1 MTPPKKKAATAYR
14 KSMEPVEVIWKG
26 GHQEEMDAHL
36 LQGCAI
42 EYDGPA
48 KVDEY
53 FKPTIKGKLK
63 ILYL

>member
-1 MTPPKKKAATAYR
+1 
-14 KSMEPVEVIWKG
+14 MEPVELWKRADQG
-26 GHQEEMDAHL
+26 ETDAHL

-53 FKPTIKGKLK
+53 FKPTIKGKLRF
-63 ILYL
+63 LYL